1 MSQRSSFPHV
11 CAIGR
16 SFRIYVA
23 SRGFPWIP
31 DSVPVVVPTPKTT
44 EAVASRGF
52 AWLPE
57 PVSVVVPSPKVTE
70 SVASH
75 SFPSLSLGS
84 CQLQC
89 YQSLGFRWFLEPV
102 SVVVPSPNDDSV
114 PHQLLGTFGY
124 KAAAYK
130 HAYLAKKYL
139 AQKLP
144 PVVLSSSF

>member
-1 MSQRSSFPHV
+1 M
-11 CAIGR
+11 
-16 SFRIYVA
+16 A

-31 DSVPVVVPTPKTT
+31 ESVPVVVPTPKAT

-89 YQSLGFRWFLEPV
+89 YQSHGFPWFLEPV

-114 PHQLLGTFGY
+114 PHQLWGTFWY
-124 KAAAYK
+124 MENAYEY
-130 HAYLAKKYL
+130 AYLAQQLPVNDNYAHEIRRVVGRRTIL
-139 AQKLP
+139 ASVNLD
-144 PVVLSSSF
+144 